1 MNELG
6 ETTSVLQSIKRRRNR
21 LLWTC
26 YEERQ
31 CLNKGHYTRICSQ
44 KKISRKTEKK
54 TDIEGITKWTVLKI
68 NDAVRIIKE
77 DRHR

>member
-1 MNELG
+1 MRKD
-6 ETTSVLQSIKRRRNR
+6 S
-21 LLWTC
+21 
-26 YEERQ
+26 